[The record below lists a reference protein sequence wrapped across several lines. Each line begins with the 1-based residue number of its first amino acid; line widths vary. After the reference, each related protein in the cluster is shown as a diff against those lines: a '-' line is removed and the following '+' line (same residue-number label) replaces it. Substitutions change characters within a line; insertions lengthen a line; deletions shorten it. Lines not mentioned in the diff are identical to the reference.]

1 MKLLVTFYSNL
12 TKAEICQTEFNR
24 KILLSVRFTSVY
36 NRKFDGFLQNLR
48 YLSFAKQQFC
58 VQIDA
63 SKRFYRV
70 VVFKQS
76 FYLLNKSLVKGFL
89 FITNTQSKTETTWKE
104 FRFSARPRQS
114 PAGHNNENKIDPYV
128 IFLVSQLR
136 KCDWSICARI
146 WLLARTTIF

>member
-12 TKAEICQTEFNR
+12 TKAEICQTELKR

-36 NRKFDGFLQNLR
+36 NHKFDGFLQNLR
-48 YLSFAKQQFC
+48 YLSFAKRQFC

-76 FYLLNKSLVKGFL
+76 FYLLNKSLVKGFS
-89 FITNTQSKTETTWKE
+89 FITITQSKTETTWRE

-136 KCDWSICARI
+136 KCDWSICSRI
-146 WLLARTTIF
+146 WPLACTTIF